1 MTTLLWWLIPIGAV
15 ALTLGLFAL
24 VRYLHKPKVDVTDQY
39 AQLRRAM
46 SKDLP
51 SQPRSDM
58 GTR

>member
-15 ALTLGLFAL
+15 ALTLGIFSLARFL
-24 VRYLHKPKVDVTDQY
+24 RKPKVDVTDQY

-46 SKDLP
+46 SKDHPGQRP
-51 SQPRSDM
+51 SNM

>member
-15 ALTLGLFAL
+15 AATLGLFTL
-24 VRYLHKPKVDVTDQY
+24 IRYLRKPKVDVTDQY

-46 SKDLP
+46 TKDLP
-51 SQPRSDM
+51 GQRPSDM

>member
-15 ALTLGLFAL
+15 AVTLGLFTL
-24 VRYLHKPKVDVTDQY
+24 IRHLRRPKVDVTDQY

-46 SKDLP
+46 TKDLP
-51 SQPRSDM
+51 GQRPSDL